1 MTIYSGI
8 FNSVNGDRKYNAW
21 WFAKYFATFIGNGV
35 FPNPSSNL
43 QVAAYQNMKVVVK
56 PGSGWIDGY
65 FILSD
70 GDHVLSLDVADGVL
84 KRIDRVVMRLNHL
97 TRKID
102 LVVKKGTFASSPV
115 APTLQRDADAYEL
128 ALADVL
134 INNGVT
140 QITQAN
146 ITDQRL
152 NSTLC
157 GIVHGTVNQVDTT
170 TIFNQYQAWFAQ
182 TTQNVAIDLEIW
194 KQHTKDDFDTWFD
207 SIKGILDGDV
217 AGNLA
222 AHIAQLEV
230 DFSNHDKD
238 VIRHNNYGRATGT
251 NALIITSVGSSK
263 PITAYTEG
271 MSYKFKNTTTN
282 TSGTMTVNID
292 GVGVKNLRRN
302 GNLALPVGAMKAGGI
317 YNISYDGTVFTL
329 TDEGGEYGDAI
340 AGDVRKGKTIGTING
355 LVTGTLDLTNL
366 KPENLRRGVTI
377 DGVVGVI
384 DITHGKIDTYTDIQN
399 TTVRRDNGK
408 VHRQTDDGG
417 RVSLEVTGNDSN
429 NTMKFQVIH
438 RNALGIATNTVT
450 LPEPS
455 NKYYTYID
463 TVRHGF
469 VQVARQFDRVTEYD
483 WTTGI
488 AVRTIFVTTNFYNP
502 SALIAIEPF
511 MNSNDLKVI
520 GNKGDISG
528 SRYGIFNTSMVM
540 EHSMTAY
547 YAGGYGMT
555 RLLQKN
561 VWLITADTWSGIV
574 NRENNAWRETWLNS
588 NDGSAGTVLGFAEL
602 LTNIGRKI

>member
-1 MTIYSGI
+1 VAITSG
-8 FNSVNGDRKYNAW
+8 FHNSINGDRKYGADF
-21 WFAKYFATFIGNGV
+21 FALFFGTLIANGV
-35 FPNPSSNL
+35 FPNPSTGL
-43 QVAAYQNMKVVVK
+43 QVTANSNMTTSVK
-56 PGSGWIDGY
+56 AGKGWINGY
-65 FILSD
+65 FIVND
-70 GDHVLSLDVADGVL
+70 GDYVLKHDNADGLL
-84 KRIDRVVMRLNHL
+84 KRIDRVVMKLNHVKREIEVL
-97 TRKID
+97 I
-102 LVVKKGTFASSPV
+102 KKGTFASSPV
-115 APTLQRDADAYEL
+115 APALQRDADAYEL

-170 TIFNQYQAWFAQ
+170 TIFNQYQAWFTQ
-182 TTQNVAIDLEIW
+182 TTNSVATDLDIW
-194 KQHTKDDFDTWFD
+194 KQHTKDDFNIWFD
-207 SIKGILDGDV
+207 SIKDILNGDV

-222 AHIAQLEV
+222 ARIAQLEV
-230 DFSNHDKD
+230 DFGNHNKD
-238 VIRHNNYGRATGT
+238 AIRHNNYGRATGT
-251 NALIITSVGSSK
+251 NALIITSAGNSK

-292 GVGVKNLRRN
+292 GQGVRNLRRN
-302 GNLALPVGAMKAGGI
+302 GNLALPVGGMKAGGI
-317 YNISYDGTVFTL
+317 YNISYDGSVFTL
-329 TDEGGEYGDAI
+329 TDEGGEYGDVTTN
-340 AGDVRKGKTIGTING
+340 DVRKGKIFGTVDG
-355 LVTGTLDLTNL
+355 LKTGTLDLSNL

-384 DITHGKIDTYTDIQN
+384 DTTHGKIDTYADIQN

-488 AVRTIFVTTNFYNP
+488 AVRTIFLPSSFYNP
-502 SALIAIEPF
+502 SALIAIDPYV
-511 MNSNDLKVI
+511 NSNDLKLV

-588 NDGSAGTVLGFAEL
+588 HDGSAGTVLGFAEL

>member
-1 MTIYSGI
+1 MAITSG
-8 FNSVNGDRKYNAW
+8 FHNSINGDRKYGADF
-21 WFAKYFATFIGNGV
+21 FALFFGTLIANGV
-35 FPNPSSNL
+35 FPNPSTGL
-43 QVAAYQNMKVVVK
+43 QVTANSNMTTSVK
-56 PGSGWIDGY
+56 AGKGWINGY
-65 FILSD
+65 FIVND
-70 GDHVLSLDVADGVL
+70 GDYVLKHDNADGLL
-84 KRIDRVVMRLNHL
+84 KRIDRVVMKLNHVKREIEVL
-97 TRKID
+97 I
-102 LVVKKGTFASSPV
+102 KKGTFASSPV
-115 APTLQRDADAYEL
+115 APALQRDADAYEL

-170 TIFNQYQAWFAQ
+170 TIFNQYQAWFTQ
-182 TTQNVAIDLEIW
+182 TTNSVATDLDIW
-194 KQHTKDDFDTWFD
+194 KQHTKDDFNIWFD
-207 SIKGILDGDV
+207 SIKDILNGDV

-222 AHIAQLEV
+222 ARIAQLEV
-230 DFSNHDKD
+230 DFGNHNKD
-238 VIRHNNYGRATGT
+238 AIRHNNYGRATGT
-251 NALIITSVGSSK
+251 NALIITSAGNSK

-292 GVGVKNLRRN
+292 GQGVRNLRRN
-302 GNLALPVGAMKAGGI
+302 GNLALPVGGMKAGGI
-317 YNISYDGTVFTL
+317 YNISYDGSVFTL
-329 TDEGGEYGDAI
+329 TDEGGEYGDVTTN
-340 AGDVRKGKTIGTING
+340 DVRKGKIFGTVDG
-355 LVTGTLDLTNL
+355 LKTGTLDLSNL

-384 DITHGKIDTYTDIQN
+384 DTTHGKIDTYADIQN

-488 AVRTIFVTTNFYNP
+488 AVRTIFLPSSFYNP
-502 SALIAIEPF
+502 SALIAIDPYV
-511 MNSNDLKVI
+511 NSNDLKLV

-588 NDGSAGTVLGFAEL
+588 HDGSAGTVLGFAEL

>member
-1 MTIYSGI
+1 MAITSG
-8 FNSVNGDRKYNAW
+8 FHNSINGDRKYGSDF
-21 WFAKYFATFIGNGV
+21 FALFFGTLIANGV
-35 FPNPSSNL
+35 FPNPSTGL
-43 QVAAYQNMKVVVK
+43 QVTANSNMTTSVK
-56 PGSGWIDGY
+56 AGKGWINGY
-65 FILSD
+65 FIVND
-70 GDHVLSLDVADGVL
+70 GDYVLKHDNADGLL
-84 KRIDRVVMRLNHL
+84 KRIDRVVMKLNHIKREIEVL
-97 TRKID
+97 I
-102 LVVKKGTFASSPV
+102 KKGTFASSPV

-152 NSTLC
+152 NSALC

-282 TSGTMTVNID
+282 TSGAMTVNID

-302 GNLALPVGAMKAGGI
+302 GNLALPVGGMKAGGI
-317 YNISYDGTVFTL
+317 YNISYDGSVFTL
-329 TDEGGEYGDAI
+329 TDEGGEYGDAV
-340 AGDVRKGKTIGTING
+340 ANDVRKGKTIGTING
-355 LVTGTLDLTNL
+355 IVTGVLDLSNL
-366 KPENLRRGVTI
+366 KPEHLKRGIVI
-377 DGVVGVI
+377 DGVTGII
-384 DITHGKIDTYTDIQN
+384 DVTHGKIDTYADIQN

-429 NTMKFQVIH
+429 NTMTFRVIH
-438 RNALGIATNTVT
+438 RNSSGIATNTVT

-463 TVRHGF
+463 TVRHGY
-469 VQVARQFDRVTEYD
+469 VQVARQFDKVTEYD

-488 AVRTIFVTTNFYNP
+488 AVRIIFLPSSFYNP
-502 SALIAIEPF
+502 SALIAIEPYV
-511 MNSNDLKVI
+511 NSNDLKLV

-588 NDGSAGTVLGFAEL
+588 HDGSAGTVLGFAEL